1 MFVTNIILDKIFM
14 IFWIIINYFAQHMI
28 IMKKFVNIKNIF
40 NWSTEQCSCCR
51 PGNNDNNNNNN
62 NNNNT
67 I

>member
-14 IFWIIINYFAQHMI
+14 IFFIIINYL
-28 IMKKFVNIKNIF
+28 FVNMKNIF
-40 NWSTEQCSCCR
+40 NWSTEQCPCCR
-51 PGNNDNNNNNN
+51 PDNNNNNNN